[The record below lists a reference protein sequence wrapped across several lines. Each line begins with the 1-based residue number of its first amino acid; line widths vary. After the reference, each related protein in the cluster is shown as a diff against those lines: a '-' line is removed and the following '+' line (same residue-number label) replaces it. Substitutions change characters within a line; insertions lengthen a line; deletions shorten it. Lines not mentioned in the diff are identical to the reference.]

1 MNPSNQAAKK
11 EGSYFYG
18 EGLLFNRNG
27 EIKLPNVFIEPHGS
41 YK

>member
-11 EGSYFYG
+11 R
-18 EGLLFNRNG
+18 GLLFNRNG

-41 YK
+41 FK